1 MKPVTRDFAVK
12 TEKTEPGP
20 PRRQTG
26 HLGLSDRYHGPAA
39 MKRSPFLTLAMT
51 LPSSSLTLVYP
62 SGSLISAMDA
72 RGAVYSAS
80 ASASGG
86 LLPTVVSTLPA
97 ALKLVSSLPLA
108 S

>member
-1 MKPVTRDFAVK
+1 MKPMTRDFV
-12 TEKTEPGP
+12 KTEPGP

-80 ASASGG
+80 ASASASGG